1 MRLLVGIGLVTMMA
15 FAMTTTSCNK
25 YEEGPGF
32 TLLTAKM
39 RITGNWT
46 MIKRTVNDTD
56 FTSFAPSEKLD
67 IKKDETFTWTIGSYT
82 YTGTWKF
89 NSDKTEVIFTDSS
102 GDVDTFTIVQLKNN
116 IMKLKK
122 IVDGDEYIT
131 TYEQ

>member
-1 MRLLVGIGLVTMMA
+1 MRLLLGIGFIAMMA
-15 FAMTTTSCNK
+15 LAMTTTSCNK

-46 MIKRTVNDTD
+46 MIKQTVNGNDY
-56 FTSFAPSEKLD
+56 TSFAPDETLD

-82 YTGTWKF
+82 FTGTWKF
-89 NSDKTEVIFTDSS
+89 NSDKTEVIFTDSN
-102 GDVDTFTIVQLKNN
+102 GDIETFTIVQLKNN
-116 IMKLKK
+116 IMKLKQ
-122 IVDGDEYIT
+122 VVGGDTYIT